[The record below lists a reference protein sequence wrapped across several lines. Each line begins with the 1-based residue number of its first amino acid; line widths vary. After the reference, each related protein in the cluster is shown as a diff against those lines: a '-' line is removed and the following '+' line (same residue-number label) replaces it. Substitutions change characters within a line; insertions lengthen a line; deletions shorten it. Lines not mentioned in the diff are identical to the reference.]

1 MSYSYNNL
9 INISYTK
16 QEQILL
22 KLIKQ
27 TWELLESKAKLGLD
41 RCTIKLELD
50 CVECLLFNNNEIFSL
65 HYKHIYKQYM
75 KYFSDRNFNV
85 NNVDNRMIEGEFIK
99 YHING
104 KVHYYCRISNNR
116 RCNCVY
122 IEYDEEGIVIDRK
135 YYDIDGIERDYYCV
149 TTHSI
154 H

>member
-50 CVECLLFNNNEIFSL
+50 CVECVLFNNNEIFSL

-75 KYFSDRNFNV
+75 KYFTDRKFNV
-85 NNVDNRMIEGEFIK
+85 NNVDNSTSFCDCHKIHNCSYLITTNNCWSKFEFIFSWISK
-99 YHING
+99 DYQLIN
-104 KVHYYCRISNNR
+104 
-116 RCNCVY
+116 
-122 IEYDEEGIVIDRK
+122 
-135 YYDIDGIERDYYCV
+135 
-149 TTHSI
+149 
-154 H
+154 